1 MCLHVDERGRQG
13 RACWII
19 YLTHDDALHLSAP
32 LVYRRQEK
40 RERELLSVRVHTQCM
55 CVCIILPVAVVP
67 LVVGKD
73 GRCALFQL
81 FLPISFIFKAFNF
94 GPGSLIFPSSSSR
107 LSLWSRHTHTQQKSF
122 FFQHN
127 LYIPVRDGYITPD
140 VTPNKKTK
148 KTRRLM
154 WCCPALNRHH
164 LLRIVK

>member
-1 MCLHVDERGRQG
+1 MCVHVDERGRQG

-40 RERELLSVRVHTQCM
+40 RERELLSVRVHTQCV

-107 LSLWSRHTHTQQKSF
+107 LSLWWRHTHTHSKRVF
-122 FFQHN
+122 FFN
-127 LYIPVRDGYITPD
+127 TICIYPS
-140 VTPNKKTK
+140 VTAISHPMSPQTK
-148 KTRRLM
+148 KQKKRGGWCDAARR
-154 WCCPALNRHH
+154 
-164 LLRIVK
+164 